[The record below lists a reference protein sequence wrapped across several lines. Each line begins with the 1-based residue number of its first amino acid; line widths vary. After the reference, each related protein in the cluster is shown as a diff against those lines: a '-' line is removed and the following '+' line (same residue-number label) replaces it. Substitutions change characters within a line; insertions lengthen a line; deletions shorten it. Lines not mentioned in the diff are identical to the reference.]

1 MAGLPPR
8 LRKLEKELL
17 RLGDGA
23 MLVEE
28 FDGFV
33 AGLLVCPEMIAPS
46 EWLPAVW
53 SSADGDEPTFEG
65 LEHVNRLL
73 GPLMEHYNAV
83 ARALV
88 DRPERYAPL
97 FPVDEITDEIIWECW
112 IEGFEKAIAL
122 RPNAWVPLR
131 VADETAMRAFSG
143 LQTLIDV
150 VRRDARFSKLE
161 IDALTEN
168 GHKHIGDWIVALSEW
183 RLANYDPLTL
193 ASTPKT
199 AFDEAS
205 TKVGRNQ
212 PCPCG
217 SGKKYKRCHGAN

>member
-46 EWLPAVW
+46 EWLPKVW

-83 ARALV
+83 ARTLI
-88 DRPERYAPL
+88 DRPESYAPL
-97 FPVDEITDEIIWECW
+97 FPVDEVTGEVIWECW
-112 IEGFEKAIAL
+112 IEGFEKAVAL

-131 VADETAMRAFSG
+131 VADESARRAYAG
-143 LQTLIDV
+143 LWTLIDAM
-150 VRRDARFSKLE
+150 RRDERLSKTE
-161 IDALTEN
+161 IDALIEN
-168 GHKHIGDWIVALSEW
+168 GQEYIADWVVELGAW

-199 AFDEAS
+199 AFDEVN

>member
-46 EWLPAVW
+46 EWLPKVW

-83 ARALV
+83 ARTLI
-88 DRPERYAPL
+88 DRPESYAPL
-97 FPVDEITDEIIWECW
+97 FPVDEVTGEVIWECW
-112 IEGFEKAIAL
+112 IEGFEKAVAL

-131 VADETAMRAFSG
+131 VADESARRAYAG
-143 LQTLIDV
+143 LWTLIDAM
-150 VRRDARFSKLE
+150 RRDERLSKTE
-161 IDALTEN
+161 IDALIAN
-168 GHKHIGDWIVALSEW
+168 GQEYIADWVVELSAW

-199 AFDEAS
+199 AFDEVN

>member
-46 EWLPAVW
+46 EWLPKVW

-83 ARALV
+83 ARTLI
-88 DRPERYAPL
+88 DRPESYAPL
-97 FPVDEITDEIIWECW
+97 FPVDEVTGEVIWECW
-112 IEGFEKAIAL
+112 IEGFEKAVAL

-131 VADETAMRAFSG
+131 VADESARRAYAG
-143 LQTLIDV
+143 LWTLIDAM
-150 VRRDARFSKLE
+150 RRDERLSKTE
-161 IDALTEN
+161 IDALIAN
-168 GHKHIGDWIVALSEW
+168 GQEYIADWVVELSAW

-199 AFDEAS
+199 A
-205 TKVGRNQ
+205 
-212 PCPCG
+212 
-217 SGKKYKRCHGAN
+217 